1 MSFQK
6 LFGFD
11 TSNAD
16 LSATVLSEVD
26 KKIQPLRLQIELL
39 EKEMIRG
46 NEKNCQ
52 LEKIVDILTRENL
65 LLRDLLEKKDTNE
78 IQTID
83 IERQI
88 DTQRSNTYKGS
99 SRAPSGFVKPTRIS
113 DELAVFLEKDKG
125 TKMARTEVTREINMY
140 IRLHNLQDPSNGRK
154 INPDAKLRS
163 LLKVTN
169 NDELTYFNLQRYM
182 SPHFICS
189 TSDLG
194 MSKPFTLSR

>member
-11 TSNAD
+11 TSNTD
-16 LSATVLSEVD
+16 LSASVLSEVD
-26 KKIQPLRLQIELL
+26 KKIQPLRLQIEVL

-46 NEKNCQ
+46 SEKNYQ

-65 LLRDLLEKKDTNE
+65 LLRDLLEKKNTNE
-78 IQTID
+78 KPTVD
-83 IERQI
+83 VERQI
-88 DTQRSNTYKGS
+88 DTQRSNTYGS
-99 SRAPSGFVKPTRIS
+99 LSRVPSAFIKPTRIS

-125 TKMARTEVTREINMY
+125 TKMARTEVTREINRY

-154 INPDAKLRS
+154 INPDVKLRS
-163 LLKVTN
+163 LLRLSN

-182 SPHFICS
+182 SPHFICT
-189 TSDLG
+189 TSDLRTD
-194 MSKPFTLSR
+194 KLFTLSR